1 MISTSLFD
9 DGPEIEFPTEIM
21 CSQFHPTIPNLF
33 LSGAISGHLHW
44 FAKNFCFSFS
54 KYIFYHSSIG

>member
-1 MISTSLFD
+1 MVLTSLFD

-33 LSGAISGHLHW
+33 LAGAISGPPPW
-44 FAKNFCFSFS
+44 FEQTFFFLNMLF
-54 KYIFYHSSIG
+54 IFR

>member
-1 MISTSLFD
+1 MISTPLFD

-33 LSGAISGHLHW
+33 FAGTISGHLHW
-44 FAKNFCFSFS
+44 FVGDKKRTFVL
-54 KYIFYHSSIG
+54 ILGQ

>member
-1 MISTSLFD
+1 MVLTSLFD

-44 FAKNFCFSFS
+44 FEQTFFFF
-54 KYIFYHSSIG
+54 KYALYFSIGSK